1 MNLKRNYTQNFF
13 IRALEDMVEILVR
26 KIREERNKQE
36 NRTMQKIRFVQ
47 EEDDGKLYMIT
58 NYRKVNGVIIFSK
71 TGKCWKFPIKKRR
84 AA

>member
-36 NRTMQKIRFVQ
+36 NSTMQKIRFVQ

>member
-1 MNLKRNYTQNFF
+1 MNYIPKIF

-26 KIREERNKQE
+26 KIREGRNKHE
-36 NRTMQKIRFVQ
+36 DKTMQRIRFVQ

-71 TGKCWKFPIKKRR
+71 TGKCWKFPLKKKR